1 MQLPKTFDFSK
12 LIAPRTRCE
21 GVGRA
26 TMLPDRGLALLFGVE
41 SEWFFAFPPPPVA
54 MPERDDQ
61 GGRASILPQTGEAG
75 KAVTFEPDLLGEDMD
90 GAESLS
96 PDD

>member
-1 MQLPKTFDFSK
+1 
-12 LIAPRTRCE
+12 
-21 GVGRA
+21 
-26 TMLPDRGLALLFGVE
+26 MLPDRGLALLFGVE